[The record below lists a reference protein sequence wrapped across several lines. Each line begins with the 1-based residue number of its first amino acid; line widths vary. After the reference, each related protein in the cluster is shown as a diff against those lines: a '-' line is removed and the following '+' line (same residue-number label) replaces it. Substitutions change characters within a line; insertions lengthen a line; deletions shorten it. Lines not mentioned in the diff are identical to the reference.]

1 MASTQFRAHPGGMN
15 TAAQQSEQDRTTD
28 SRDAADGSSQHG
40 HDLPLYRPTHD
51 RMVAGVASGIA
62 RYLGV
67 EVMLVRIA
75 LVVLCFVGGIAV
87 PFYLASW
94 LLIPEEGAD
103 QSIAADFIRSMQG
116 WRD

>member
-1 MASTQFRAHPGGMN
+1 MN
-15 TAAQQSEQDRTTD
+15 TTAQSEQDRTTD
-28 SRDAADGSSQHG
+28 SRDGADGSSQHG
-40 HDLPLYRPTHD
+40 HGLPLYRPARD

-67 EVMLVRIA
+67 DVMLVRIA
-75 LVVLCFVGGIAV
+75 LVVLCFVGGIGV